1 MDKSLKFKRSFCI
14 LSGLSGAAGVV
25 LLIVSFAINNGPP
38 PGATGADLVKFGQ
51 QNYAHILWAAWM
63 QAVGPVLIVLFAF
76 ALVHLAGAT
85 QRLAGWMTFF
95 GATILM
101 TVSLIEV
108 TFYISALN
116 PDPAMMPSISL
127 KLISA
132 VQHLYFIVAA
142 PALFLPLGIVLLSSR
157 ILPRLFGYLALLL
170 ATAFAG
176 LGVIFLLRLTLPDAV
191 TAVGGVQALW
201 WLAAA
206 IALIV
211 RSGKVPN
218 SVGIPCEGDSHG
230 SNAKLLKEER
240 MASNLTLGQM
250 KTFVRDHFEEF
261 VNRRNAAVIRNNM
274 TPEFYDHDG
283 PGGRPTGADGDE
295 QMMVAMYKSMP
306 DLHLTIEDMLAEGDK
321 VMCRNVWRWTDVA
334 SGQRHSSSQGNFV
347 DNCSR
352 VELSNFVSPEQ
363 NTVSAAIPLNSDL
376 NPTYLDAVMLC
387 YPPRDFTL
395 N

>member
-38 PGATGADLVKFGQ
+38 PGATSADLVKFGQ
-51 QNYAHILWAAWM
+51 QNYAHILWGAWM

-85 QRLAGWMTFF
+85 QRLVGWMTLF

-108 TFYISALN
+108 TLYISALN

-142 PALFLPLGIVLLSSR
+142 PALFLPLGIVLVSSP

-170 ATAFAG
+170 ATAFAA
-176 LGVIFLLRLTLPDAV
+176 LGAIFMLRLTLPDAV
-191 TAVGGVQALW
+191 TAFGGVQALW

-211 RSGKVPN
+211 RSGKITN
-218 SVGIPCEGDSHG
+218 SVE
-230 SNAKLLKEER
+230 KKE
-240 MASNLTLGQM
+240 MA
-250 KTFVRDHFEEF
+250 
-261 VNRRNAAVIRNNM
+261 
-274 TPEFYDHDG
+274 
-283 PGGRPTGADGDE
+283 
-295 QMMVAMYKSMP
+295 
-306 DLHLTIEDMLAEGDK
+306 
-321 VMCRNVWRWTDVA
+321 A
-334 SGQRHSSSQGNFV
+334 S
-347 DNCSR
+347 
-352 VELSNFVSPEQ
+352 
-363 NTVSAAIPLNSDL
+363 
-376 NPTYLDAVMLC
+376 
-387 YPPRDFTL
+387 
-395 N
+395 